1 MAFFGVLNS
10 SYAMLNCQVCP
21 FGYLY
26 SSGPIGP
33 SKATHLLKYAMVNA
47 LKADDLTRPG
57 MFRFGLGSNTL
68 HRDLNSYS
76 HKQLW
81 GSLWGIQNMC
91 LRFFHKMTLQI
102 YCRKFRQL
110 FLDSTL
116 LKIIIIIRIFKIIYV
131 NRSSGLYALQMLL
144 RLFFNFNTW

>member
-1 MAFFGVLNS
+1 
-10 SYAMLNCQVCP
+10 MLNCQVCP
-21 FGYLY
+21 FVYLY

-91 LRFFHKMTLQI
+91 LRFFPKMTLQI
-102 YCRKFRQL
+102 NCGKFRL
-110 FLDSTL
+110 LMLDPTL
-116 LKIIIIIRIFKIIYV
+116 PQIKIIIRNLEIVYV
-131 NRSSGLYALQMLL
+131 NRNSGLYALHMLL